1 MGDCKDALGLTRAR
15 IWIQLAEMVRGKILG
30 LLSLLL
36 IFFGF
41 FSCHR
46 KPPPPNVILII
57 IDTVRK
63 DHFSCYGYQRETT
76 PRIDEFAKE
85 AVKFEN
91 AIAPSPWTLPSIA
104 SILTGLWP
112 HRHLAGYPV
121 KDEETGQEGLTYLS
135 ESAVSIAEVLLQQ
148 GYQTVGFFQNPFV
161 DPAFRLNR
169 GFELYDYFPGD
180 NLHIRRADQVIG
192 LASRWLERYRRWKKP
207 FFMVVHIFDPHL
219 AYDPPSE
226 FALPYVY
233 EYKGDLRIPFAPD
246 EEELNKIRQG
256 KITYSSK
263 DKNFIIGLYDGELS
277 FVDHWVGEFFDY
289 LKEKK
294 IYDNSLIILTAD
306 HGEEFWEHNSFEHG
320 HSLYQEVLLVPLL
333 IRFPGGE
340 NAGLVVKEYV
350 SLVDIA
356 PSILAYLGIETS
368 FPANGRS
375 FISMPGAVIRPFPR
389 PVISELNR
397 IGPPLQCII
406 KEPYK
411 LILNTQSGKIEIY
424 NLEKDPGEKENL
436 FGKKLSYPPEII
448 DQIRATANK
457 IQELK
462 SQNQLKKAN
471 LDQETLKKLK
481 SLGYLK

>member
-1 MGDCKDALGLTRAR
+1 M
-15 IWIQLAEMVRGKILG
+15 ERGKIFWF
-30 LLSLLL
+30 LSLFL
-36 IFFGF
+36 IFSSF

-46 KPPPPNVILII
+46 KPSPPNVILII
-57 IDTVRK
+57 IDTARK

-91 AIAPSPWTLPSIA
+91 AIATSSWTLPSIA

-112 HRHLAGYPV
+112 HRHLAGYQI
-121 KDEETGQEGLTYLS
+121 KDKETGQEGLSYLS
-135 ESAVSIAEVLLQQ
+135 ESAVSLAEVLLQQ

-192 LASRWLERYRRWKKP
+192 LASRWLERYWRRKTP
-207 FFMVVHIFDPHL
+207 FFMVVHLFDPHL

-226 FALPYVY
+226 YAWPYVY
-233 EYKGDLRIPFAPD
+233 GYQGELQIPFAPD
-246 EEELNKIRQG
+246 EKELNKIRQG

-263 DKNFIIGLYDGELS
+263 DKDFIIGLYNGELS
-277 FVDHWVGEFFDY
+277 FVDHWVGAFFDY

-294 IYDNSLIILTAD
+294 IYERSLIILTAD

-320 HSLYQEVLLVPLL
+320 HSLYQEVLSVPLL
-333 IRFPGGE
+333 IRFPEGE
-340 NAGLVVKEYV
+340 NAGLAVKEYV
-350 SLVDIA
+350 TLADIA

-389 PVISELNR
+389 AIISELNR

-406 KEPYK
+406 KYPYK
-411 LILNTQSGKIEIY
+411 LILNLINGKIEIY

-448 DQIRATANK
+448 DQIHATANK

-462 SQNQLKKAN
+462 AQNQLKKAS
-471 LDQETLKKLK
+471 LDPETLKKLK